1 MLGKDTIAHC
11 LHMGRGELVN
21 RTQFLETNRL
31 KVDSIYIYMHIGHV
45 CIAGAISAVCEKLFE
60 QVVLAKDTL
69 CQISVSL
76 MEIYNDE
83 VN

>member
-1 MLGKDTIAHC
+1 
-11 LHMGRGELVN
+11 
-21 RTQFLETNRL
+21 
-31 KVDSIYIYMHIGHV
+31 MHIGHV

>member
-31 KVDSIYIYMHIGHV
+31 KVDSIYIHGHRALCV
-45 CIAGAISAVCEKLFE
+45 LQE
-60 QVVLAKDTL
+60 Q
-69 CQISVSL
+69 
-76 MEIYNDE
+76 
-83 VN
+83 